1 MIAERDGKFFLIIRK
16 GSVENKPDGRHCI
29 EETIEKEIT
38 ELEFL
43 RYMVRELE
51 ADIADMKRQPPGTV
65 SYPICPCPYPCPKT
79 EPFQPVTPPWTNGQ
93 PLWYVDPT
101 LQPTCICGTGG
112 STQTVTSCEVHT
124 R

>member
-1 MIAERDGKFFLIIRK
+1 MITERDGKFFLVTK
-16 GSVENKPDGRHCI
+16 CGSVEYKSDGRHCI

-38 ELEFL
+38 ELEYL
-43 RYMVRELE
+43 RYKVKLLE
-51 ADIADMKRQPPGTV
+51 ADIDDMKRRPYGTV

-79 EPFQPVTPPWTNGQ
+79 EPFQPTCPPWTPNG
-93 PLWYVDPT
+93 PIWYYDPYH
-101 LQPTCICGTGG
+101 QIVTCGAGD